1 MKKFLMIL
9 SLLSVPLIFQ
19 WDIYQVL
26 KLRTF
31 DALVAQGEPSG
42 YFTVLNITEEDI
54 DREGGYPLPRYR
66 LAEIQHDLLEHG
78 AIGVGWVIG
87 FPHPDRLGGDEAFA
101 YSMSFSKTVLPLFEH
116 SNGEYPDT
124 VGTVIL
130 GEEAGGFKASA
141 IILRCCCQDSP
152 SAEKTPSKP
161 ISFKSLRNRDERAK
175 PFGLSFKA

>member
-78 AIGVGWVIG
+78 AIDMIV
-87 FPHPDRLGGDEAFA
+87 DRRNMKSEITNII
-101 YSMSFSKTVLPLFEH
+101 KTLINNPA
-116 SNGEYPDT
+116 D
-124 VGTVIL
+124 
-130 GEEAGGFKASA
+130 KADLA
-141 IILRCCCQDSP
+141 I
-152 SAEKTPSKP
+152 
-161 ISFKSLRNRDERAK
+161 N
-175 PFGLSFKA
+175 